1 MRKQAEQKRAR
12 LNLSLNLSSPFQQ
25 EAWKRLCAIP
35 AGQRTDAVCR
45 AVCRMYEQ
53 NALLEAVRQIIREEL
68 RGVEFISAK
77 EITEQPQEAGDVDDS
92 VLGFLLGLQKEGD
105 DEPSDPLF

>member
-1 MRKQAEQKRAR
+1 MSEKRR
-12 LNLSLNLSSPFQQ
+12 LNLSFNMASPLQR

-53 NALLEAVRQIIREEL
+53 DRLAETLRAVIREEL
-68 RGVEFISAK
+68 HSVEFVSGK
-77 EITEQPQEAGDVDDS
+77 EKTKQPQAGDVDEN
-92 VLGFLLGLQKEGD
+92 VLGFLLALQNDGGD
-105 DEPSDPLF
+105 E

>member
-1 MRKQAEQKRAR
+1 MWASCRPVLPMADKRR
-12 LNLSLNLSSPFQQ
+12 LNLSFSMASPLQR
-25 EAWKRLCAIP
+25 EAWAVLSTIP

-53 NALLEAVRQIIREEL
+53 DALLEAVRQIIREEL

-77 EITEQPQEAGDVDDS
+77 EITEQPQAGDVDDS
-92 VLGFLLGLQKEGD
+92 VLGFLLALQNDGGD
-105 DEPSDPLF
+105 E

>member
-35 AGQRTDAVCR
+35 SGQRTDAVCR

-53 NALLEAVRQIIREEL
+53 NALLESVRQIVREEL

-77 EITEQPQEAGDVDDS
+77 EITEQPQAGDVDDS